1 MTLVP
6 TDPKLEQ
13 ARHDALVALG
23 HRVRELRLA
32 RSMTQQQLAD
42 VTGLHRVSVNKLEHG
57 LLDVGVS
64 NVSALAAALR
74 VDANEL
80 FPKPPTSS

>member
-1 MTLVP
+1 MP
-6 TDPKLEQ
+6 TNPELEQ
-13 ARHDALVALG
+13 ARQEALVALG

-42 VTGLHRVSVNKLEHG
+42 ATGLHRVSVNKLEHG

-64 NVSALAAALR
+64 NVAALAAALG
-74 VDANEL
+74 VEPNAL
-80 FPKPPTSS
+80 FTS